1 MGQGKAVDG
10 GVSGTG
16 EVTLGGV
23 GEGRMGG
30 VGEGRVGGV
39 GEGRVG
45 VTGEACGLLHQ
56 EEKTGDSGGEHVC
69 TTITKPTQS
78 GAQSH
83 AFDSRPVAT

>member
-1 MGQGKAVDG
+1 M
-10 GVSGTG
+10 SGTG
-16 EVTLGGV
+16 EVTLD
-23 GEGRMGG
+23 G

-39 GEGRVG
+39 GEGRMG
-45 VTGEACGLLHQ
+45 GAGEACGLLHQ
-56 EEKTGDSGGEHVC
+56 EEETGDSGGEHVR

>member
-1 MGQGKAVDG
+1 MGEGRLG
-10 GVSGTG
+10 GAGEGSGWRG
-16 EVTLGGV
+16 EWDRGVTLGGV

-30 VGEGRVGGV
+30 VGEGRVS
-39 GEGRVG
+39 

-56 EEKTGDSGGEHVC
+56 EEKTGDSGGEHVR

-83 AFDSRPVAT
+83 AFDSLPVAT